1 MEEKRRKRRSKEEGI
16 RRERGRTG
24 KIVKE
29 GVGKGGGRKK
39 EGGVKGMA
47 RGGKEKG
54 KGRKE
59 EKGGRMKKE
68 VK

>member
-1 MEEKRRKRRSKEEGI
+1 
-16 RRERGRTG
+16 
-24 KIVKE
+24 
-29 GVGKGGGRKK
+29 
-39 EGGVKGMA
+39 MA

-68 VK
+68 GKKGNGIED